1 MKAIQNRNRL
11 ALYIDRTSKISR
23 ETAQRFAIEA
33 QEAGYKLQQIV
44 KSSHVIFALYS
55 K

>member
-1 MKAIQNRNRL
+1 MKAIQNRNKL
-11 ALYIDRTSKISR
+11 ALYIDRTNKISK

-33 QEAGYKLQQIV
+33 QEAGYKLEQII
-44 KSSHVIFALYS
+44 KGSHIICALYS